1 MEEVLWWKGGMSISG
16 GSNYCSTCLS
26 GFPKWQSRQNNKATN
41 EFWKR
46 KDQICRGCIVH
57 VNGVAPAE
65 APPAASSHEVRDQW
79 HAAAVA
85 ADRQCRWSRV
95 PAADPAVAVPPG
107 LATQPPQP
115 PPPPPRPPTVEV
127 ISEVMRTMQDQLARL
142 EAQIEDADEV
152 TQTMEVRL
160 VTMEAASEDKD
171 EHVKTLEERLEA
183 MEAASEDKDKYV
195 KTIKERLEAMELRL
209 EKTDAQ
215 TKAREEADVPWG
227 EKVGITADDENTTT
241 WKSTT
246 WPV

>member
-26 GFPKWQSRQNNKATN
+26 GFPKLQSRQNNKATN
-41 EFWKR
+41 EIWKR

-85 ADRQCRWSRV
+85 ADRQCRWSRE
-95 PAADPAVAVPPG
+95 PAADPAMAVPPG

-115 PPPPPRPPTVEV
+115 PPPPQRPPIVEV
-127 ISEVMRTMQDQLARL
+127 ISDMMKTMQCQLATLEAKIEDSDEVMQTMQGQLARL
-142 EAQIEDADEV
+142 EAQIEVADGV

-160 VTMEAASEDKD
+160 V
-171 EHVKTLEERLEA
+171 A

-195 KTIKERLEAMELRL
+195 KTMEERLEAMELRL
-209 EKTDAQ
+209 EKTEAQ
-215 TKAREEADVPWG
+215 TKAREEEDVPWG
-227 EKVGITADDENTTT
+227 EKVGVIGDENPTS
-241 WKSTT
+241 WNCA
-246 WPV
+246 